1 MVQRGLNMDQRSWFN
16 QLYRNEPPGPMI
28 PNNAPPMPMDMGGG
42 GMVGYEPQQV
52 QNPIGAFDDPI
63 RLGMAKLRKSEI
75 KPTEYVASE
84 TKPDV
89 LEHAKVEDD
98 SKSLLDSHIKSLAD
112 HANAGMS
119 VSSDNNRIGSIEDM
133 YGLNVYRP
141 KSTGEKVMDFIGGFA
156 PTVIAGLGS
165 MADPDNGAYGLG
177 STDAALKQLN
187 FYQNQAQN
195 DKNKA
200 LDIRA
205 GLLKDDD
212 LLGAYGKTRNAYE
225 SPNPPSMEVD
235 RYLMQQLM
243 QNQAMKKTPA
253 DFQPYLLETYDPET
267 GQYDMNKSLTNWRT
281 DRNLQR
287 EISNQYKDIY
297 AQLAIQRLKD
307 AQDRFN
313 EGLKDKQDART
324 DKRLAEFQKKIQP
337 AQALYD
343 SFNEVEAALGYK
355 LDDYNDLNSPQ
366 GTVAGKE
373 AEVPGT
379 FTPLGRVSLS
389 QAARTLDDAVQRV
402 LNKDIRAE
410 AGLNQTAQ
418 EAARL
423 KVEMGQG
430 KLRTKENYLNGL
442 KRLKTAMALD
452 MRNTEYAYKDIVDKY
467 EGTSSKNA
475 KKLLDLHDLK
485 DWALS
490 NPNDPDAQFV
500 IKKYKLK

>member
-1 MVQRGLNMDQRSWFN
+1 MDQRSWFN

-28 PNNAPPMPMDMGGG
+28 PNNAPPMPMEMGGG

-75 KPTEYVASE
+75 KPTEYVASA

-89 LEHAKVEDD
+89 LEHAKVDSD

-165 MADPDNGAYGLG
+165 MADPDNGAYGIG

-187 FYQNQAQN
+187 YYQTQAQN

-212 LLGAYGKTRNAYE
+212 LLGAYGKTVNAYQ

-253 DFQPYLLETYDPET
+253 DFQPYLLSTYDEAT
-267 GQYDMNKSLTNWRT
+267 GSYDMPTALKAWNEERLLKIEMDRAYKNALLGLRERSVENQENKTYQLPSGQVEKLSDVKYGISALDNLIPEITKRT
-281 DRNLQR
+281 A
-287 EISNQYKDIY
+287 S
-297 AQLAIQRLKD
+297 
-307 AQDRFN
+307 
-313 EGLKDKQDART
+313 
-324 DKRLAEFQKKIQP
+324 
-337 AQALYD
+337 
-343 SFNEVEAALGYK
+343 
-355 LDDYNDLNSPQ
+355 
-366 GTVAGKE
+366 
-373 AEVPGT
+373 
-379 FTPLGRVSLS
+379 
-389 QAARTLDDAVQRV
+389 
-402 LNKDIRAE
+402 
-410 AGLNQTAQ
+410 
-418 EAARL
+418 
-423 KVEMGQG
+423 MGPVG
-430 KLRTKENYLNGL
+430 SL
-442 KRLKTAMALD
+442 KRLNPYDPDSNLLNSMYKNVTQVIGTAKEKGVLREHDEKKYLEMLGSVQKDPKTAESVLKYISKDLKGRYNIYLKGFSDTGYDIGKLTPYETEKSELDLLKEAL
-452 MRNTEYAYKDIVDKY
+452 
-467 EGTSSKNA
+467 A
-475 KKLLDLHDLK
+475 KKRASK
-485 DWALS
+485 
-490 NPNDPDAQFV
+490 
-500 IKKYKLK
+500 

>member
-1 MVQRGLNMDQRSWFN
+1 MDQRSWFN

-42 GMVGYEPQQV
+42 GMVGYEHQQV
-52 QNPIGAFDDPI
+52 QNPIGAFDDPV
-63 RLGMAKLRKSEI
+63 RLGMAKMRRTEI

-165 MADPDNGAYGLG
+165 MADPDNGAYGIG
-177 STDAALKQLN
+177 STDAALKQLS

-212 LLGAYGKTRNAYE
+212 LLGAYGKTVNAYQ

-253 DFQPYLLETYDPET
+253 DFQPYLLSTYDEAT
-267 GQYDMNKSLTNWRT
+267 GSYDMPKALDAWNKERLLRMQMDQAYKNALLGLRERSVENQENKTYQLPSGQVEKLSDVKYGISALDNLIPEIAKRT
-281 DRNLQR
+281 A
-287 EISNQYKDIY
+287 S
-297 AQLAIQRLKD
+297 
-307 AQDRFN
+307 
-313 EGLKDKQDART
+313 
-324 DKRLAEFQKKIQP
+324 
-337 AQALYD
+337 
-343 SFNEVEAALGYK
+343 
-355 LDDYNDLNSPQ
+355 
-366 GTVAGKE
+366 
-373 AEVPGT
+373 
-379 FTPLGRVSLS
+379 
-389 QAARTLDDAVQRV
+389 
-402 LNKDIRAE
+402 
-410 AGLNQTAQ
+410 
-418 EAARL
+418 
-423 KVEMGQG
+423 MGPVG
-430 KLRTKENYLNGL
+430 SL
-442 KRLKTAMALD
+442 KRLNPYDPDSNLLNSMYKNVTQVIGTAKEKGVLREHDEKKYLEMLGSVQKDPKTAESVLKYISKDLKGRYNIYLKGFSDTGYDIGKLTPYETEKSELDLLKEAL
-452 MRNTEYAYKDIVDKY
+452 
-467 EGTSSKNA
+467 A
-475 KKLLDLHDLK
+475 KKRASK
-485 DWALS
+485 
-490 NPNDPDAQFV
+490 
-500 IKKYKLK
+500 

>member
-1 MVQRGLNMDQRSWFN
+1 MDQRSWFN
-16 QLYRNEPPGPMI
+16 QLYRNEPSGPMI

-52 QNPIGAFDDPI
+52 QDPIGAFDDPI
-63 RLGMAKLRKSEI
+63 RLGMAQMRKSQI

-98 SKSLLDSHIKSLAD
+98 TKSLLDSHIKSLAD

-119 VSSDNNRIGSIEDM
+119 VSTDNNRIGSIEDM

-165 MADPDNGAYGLG
+165 MADPDNGAYGIG
-177 STDAALKQLN
+177 STDAALKQLS

-212 LLGAYGKTRNAYE
+212 LLGAYGKTVNAYQ

-253 DFQPYLLETYDPET
+253 DFQPYLLSTYDEATGSYDMPKALDAWNKERLLRMQMDQAYKNALLGLRERSVENQENKLYQLPSGQVDKLSEVTYGISALDDLIPSIAKQTASMGPVGGLKKFNPYDPE
-267 GQYDMNKSLTNWRT
+267 S
-281 DRNLQR
+281 NL
-287 EISNQYKDIY
+287 
-297 AQLAIQRLKD
+297 
-307 AQDRFN
+307 
-313 EGLKDKQDART
+313 
-324 DKRLAEFQKKIQP
+324 
-337 AQALYD
+337 
-343 SFNEVEAALGYK
+343 
-355 LDDYNDLNSPQ
+355 LNSMYKNVTQVIGKAKEGGVLREHDENKYLDMLGSVRKDPKTAEAVLKYISKDLKNRYNIKLKAFSDTKYDI
-366 GTVAGKE
+366 GNLSPYETEKSELDLLKE
-373 AEVPGT
+373 A
-379 FTPLGRVSLS
+379 L
-389 QAARTLDDAVQRV
+389 
-402 LNKDIRAE
+402 
-410 AGLNQTAQ
+410 
-418 EAARL
+418 
-423 KVEMGQG
+423 
-430 KLRTKENYLNGL
+430 
-442 KRLKTAMALD
+442 
-452 MRNTEYAYKDIVDKY
+452 
-467 EGTSSKNA
+467 A
-475 KKLLDLHDLK
+475 KKRASK
-485 DWALS
+485 
-490 NPNDPDAQFV
+490 
-500 IKKYKLK
+500 

>member
-1 MVQRGLNMDQRSWFN
+1 MDQRSWFN
-16 QLYRNEPPGPMI
+16 QLYRNEPSGPMI

-52 QNPIGAFDDPI
+52 QDPIGAFDDPI
-63 RLGMAKLRKSEI
+63 RLGMAQMRKSQI

-98 SKSLLDSHIKSLAD
+98 TKSLLDSHIKSLAD

-119 VSSDNNRIGSIEDM
+119 VSTDNNRIGSIEDM

-165 MADPDNGAYGLG
+165 MADPDNGAYGIG
-177 STDAALKQLN
+177 STDAALKQLS

-212 LLGAYGKTRNAYE
+212 LLGAYGKTVNAYQ

-253 DFQPYLLETYDPET
+253 DFQPYLLSTYDEATGSYYMPKALDAWNKERLLRMQMDQAYKNALLGLRERSVENQENKLYQLPSGQVDKLSEVTYGISALDDLIPSIAKQTASMGPVGGLKKFNPYDPE
-267 GQYDMNKSLTNWRT
+267 S
-281 DRNLQR
+281 NL
-287 EISNQYKDIY
+287 
-297 AQLAIQRLKD
+297 
-307 AQDRFN
+307 
-313 EGLKDKQDART
+313 
-324 DKRLAEFQKKIQP
+324 
-337 AQALYD
+337 
-343 SFNEVEAALGYK
+343 
-355 LDDYNDLNSPQ
+355 LNSMYKNVTQVIGKAKEGGVLREHDENKYLDMLGSVRKDPKTAEAVLKYISKDLKNRYNIKLKAFSDTKYDI
-366 GTVAGKE
+366 GNLSPYETEKSELDLLKE
-373 AEVPGT
+373 A
-379 FTPLGRVSLS
+379 L
-389 QAARTLDDAVQRV
+389 
-402 LNKDIRAE
+402 
-410 AGLNQTAQ
+410 
-418 EAARL
+418 
-423 KVEMGQG
+423 
-430 KLRTKENYLNGL
+430 
-442 KRLKTAMALD
+442 
-452 MRNTEYAYKDIVDKY
+452 
-467 EGTSSKNA
+467 A
-475 KKLLDLHDLK
+475 KKRASK
-485 DWALS
+485 
-490 NPNDPDAQFV
+490 
-500 IKKYKLK
+500 